1 MKYLMRMYR
10 KDVVVVVYE
19 MEESMMAIILILLG
33 IGAEIVKANAWF
45 VIPNFVSYIL
55 FGIGGVLLLINIIS
69 WFSATR
75 KIKGFSKHTRRW

>member
-1 MKYLMRMYR
+1 
-10 KDVVVVVYE
+10 
-19 MEESMMAIILILLG
+19 MAIILILLG

-55 FGIGGVLLLINIIS
+55 FGIGGVLLLINMVS
-69 WFSATR
+69 SFSAAK